1 MKIQSRGLDN
11 NYITKC
17 TPNTHGVIFTVS
29 ARVELKP
36 YSNRGISVVK
46 AKYDLK
52 DKSEALNKFIELY
65 GKEEVEP
72 EVKES
77 YVKKIL
83 TLEKNYFKK
92 NKGSFA
98 RSSVEKLR
106 KEIEGMKPSRGR
118 LAANLQL

>member
-1 MKIQSRGLDN
+1 M
-11 NYITKC
+11 
-17 TPNTHGVIFTVS
+17 VS

-36 YSNRGISVVK
+36 YSNRVISVVK

-65 GKEEVEP
+65 GREEVEP
-72 EVKES
+72 EVKEN

-83 TLEKNYFKK
+83 TLERNYFKRHK
-92 NKGSFA
+92 DGFA

-106 KEIEGMKPSRGR
+106 KEIEG
-118 LAANLQL
+118 